1 MFDGGKMQPEKGR
14 QARNLGSTPS
24 SSEADPAMATQK
36 EERKA
41 ILCAQQ
47 GDLWGFEQI
56 YRLHSKRVYA
66 QCYRMLADSAEAEDV
81 TQEVFLK
88 LFRKIKTFRGESLLS
103 TWLYRLTFNA
113 VLMHIRR
120 KNASTA
126 LLEHMQ
132 PPQLASGISGEEPR
146 ASDKSDAGIADRLYL
161 ERAISQLPW
170 TWRLVF
176 LLHDVHG
183 YKHLEIARMMRC
195 SVNTSKGMLHKAHLR
210 LRAIL
215 LQNYESLGF
224 VPGLTARPC

>member
-1 MFDGGKMQPEKGR
+1 MQAGKGPH
-14 QARNLGSTPS
+14 ARNLES
-24 SSEADPAMATQK
+24 SPDVLGANTAKDIQK

-41 ILCAQQ
+41 IRCAQQ

-56 YRLHSKRVYA
+56 YRLHAKRVYA
-66 QCYRMLADSAEAEDV
+66 QCYRMLADSAEAEDM

-88 LFRKIKTFRGESLLS
+88 LFRKIKTFRGDSLLS

-120 KNASTA
+120 KKASMA
-126 LLEHMQ
+126 LLERFE
-132 PPQLASGISGEEPR
+132 PPQLAATLSGEEPK
-146 ASDKSDAGIADRLYL
+146 AADKSDAGIADRLYL

-183 YKHLEIARMMRC
+183 YKHLEIAQMMRC

-215 LQNYESLGF
+215 LKNYESLGF
-224 VPGLTARPC
+224 IPGLTARPC

>member
-1 MFDGGKMQPEKGR
+1 MPAEKNR
-14 QARNLGSTPS
+14 HTRNSESLPGSL
-24 SSEADPAMATQK
+24 EASPVKDIQN

-41 ILCAQQ
+41 VRCAQQ

-66 QCYRMLADSAEAEDV
+66 QCYRMLADSAEAEDM

-88 LFRKIKTFRGESLLS
+88 LFRKIKTFRGDSLLS

-120 KNASTA
+120 KKASMA
-126 LLEHMQ
+126 LLERFE
-132 PPQLASGISGEEPR
+132 PPQFSSGEEAKTP
-146 ASDKSDAGIADRLYL
+146 DKADAAIADRLYL
-161 ERAISQLPW
+161 ERAVSQLPW

-183 YKHLEIARMMRC
+183 YKHLEIARMMSC

-215 LQNYESLGF
+215 LRNYEGLGF
-224 VPGLTARPC
+224 VPGLTVRPC

>member
-1 MFDGGKMQPEKGR
+1 MQAEKDR
-14 QARNLGSTPS
+14 HVRNLESSPN
-24 SSEADPAMATQK
+24 SSEGNSVKDLQK

-41 ILCAQQ
+41 IRCAQQ

-56 YRLHSKRVYA
+56 YRQHSKRVYA
-66 QCYRMLADSAEAEDV
+66 QCYRMLGNSAEAEDMA
-81 TQEVFLK
+81 QEVFLQ
-88 LFRKIKTFRGESLLS
+88 LFRKIKTFRGDSLLS
-103 TWLYRLTFNA
+103 TWLYRLTLNA

-120 KNASTA
+120 KNAPVVS
-126 LLEHMQ
+126 LEQMA
-132 PPQLASGISGEEPR
+132 PPELASSLSGEEPK
-146 ASDKSDAGIADRLYL
+146 ASCTSDAGIADRLYL
-161 ERAISQLPW
+161 EKAISRLPW

-183 YKHLEIARMMRC
+183 YKHLEIARIMRC

-215 LQNYESLGF
+215 SQNYEGLGF